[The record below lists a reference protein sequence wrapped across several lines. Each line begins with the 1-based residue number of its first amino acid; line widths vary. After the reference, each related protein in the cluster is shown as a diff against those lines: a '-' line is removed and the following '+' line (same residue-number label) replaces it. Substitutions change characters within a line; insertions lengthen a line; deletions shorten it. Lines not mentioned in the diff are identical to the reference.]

1 MRSGPTHGMQ
11 AVGLEGRTQLETGY
25 LCMSASASAGRRNI
39 VTNAVVSWAG
49 FVVQVGITLFLS
61 PILVHGLGLR
71 RYGFWSVVESILT
84 YLVLFDFGV
93 GASVVRYVAKFEA
106 ARDQESLNR
115 VFSTALCI
123 FAAAGLLAFG
133 IVLGIALLGTG
144 ALGVPPD
151 LLEEVRWLLILL
163 GLNLALGLPLGV
175 FPCLLV
181 GLGRFPARTSIR
193 AAMLFIRAALLVVV
207 VWRGGGLIGLAAVIT
222 TCGVVEYLAT
232 AVAAWC
238 YLPGLRFSLSRV
250 SWTTFRMIRGY
261 SIDAFLIMM
270 ANRISFQTD
279 ALVINAFLAPEFI
292 SYFVIAG
299 RLVEYAKDSLRV
311 VTTVLTPA
319 VSTLEV
325 QGDYAAIR
333 QMFVNS
339 TRYVLW
345 LILPIQA
352 GLLTLGRPFIAVWM
366 KDAALARQSDETLI
380 VLSIPL
386 GLAIAQSVSTRILY
400 GTSCLRWF
408 ARACMAEAAANLLL
422 SLVLVKPLGIAGVAW
437 GTTIPNIILNLGLAV
452 YICRL
457 LGVGGG
463 EYLRRAILPPLA
475 PACLLSLFWHFV
487 GGWVELTSWAALLQV
502 GALGLAGYF
511 GLAFLAEYGP
521 RRLAALLKPASQAIA
536 DRTAL

>member
-1 MRSGPTHGMQ
+1 MN
-11 AVGLEGRTQLETGY
+11 
-25 LCMSASASAGRRNI
+25 ASASAGRRNI

-49 FVVQVGITLFLS
+49 FVVQVGITFFLS
-61 PILVHGLGLR
+61 PVLVHGLGLG

-115 VFSTALCI
+115 VFSTALAI
-123 FAAAGLLAFG
+123 FAAAGLFAFA
-133 IVLGIALLGTG
+133 IVLAIASLGIG
-144 ALGVPPD
+144 ALVVPPD

-181 GLGRFPARTSIR
+181 GLGRFPARTLIR
-193 AAMLFIRAALLVVV
+193 TVMLFVRTGLLVVI
-207 VWRGGGLIGLAAVIT
+207 VWQGGGLIGLAAAIT
-222 TCGVVEYLAT
+222 ACGVVEYLGT

-238 YLPGLRFSLSRV
+238 YLPGLRFSPARV
-250 SWTTFRMIRGY
+250 SWETFRTIRGY
-261 SIDAFLIMM
+261 SIDAFLVML
-270 ANRISFQTD
+270 ASRISFQTD
-279 ALVINAFLAPEFI
+279 ALVINAFLAPECVT
-292 SYFVIAG
+292 YFVIAG

-311 VTTVLTPA
+311 ITTVLTPA
-319 VSTLEV
+319 VSALEV
-325 QGDYAAIR
+325 QGDYPAIR
-333 QMFVNS
+333 QMLLNS

-345 LILPIQA
+345 LILPIQV
-352 GLLTLGRPFIAVWM
+352 GLLTLGEPFVAVWM
-366 KDAALARQSDETLI
+366 NDADLARQSYETLLI
-380 VLSIPL
+380 LSLPL

-422 SLVLVKPLGIAGVAW
+422 SLVLVRPLGIAGVAW
-437 GTTIPNIILNLGLAV
+437 GTTIPNVLLNLGLAV
-452 YICRL
+452 YICRF

-463 EYLRRAILPPLA
+463 EYLRRSILPPLA
-475 PACLLSLFWHFV
+475 PACLLGLFWHLA
-487 GGWVELTSWAALLQV
+487 GGWVALSSWAALAQV

-511 GLAFLAEYGP
+511 GLALLTEYGP
-521 RRLAALLKPASQAIA
+521 RRLAGLLRPASGTFAA
-536 DRTAL
+536 GAESGAELNC

>member
-1 MRSGPTHGMQ
+1 MT
-11 AVGLEGRTQLETGY
+11 
-25 LCMSASASAGRRNI
+25 ASASAGRRNI
-39 VTNAVVSWAG
+39 VTNAVVSWTG
-49 FVVQVGITLFLS
+49 FVVQVGITFFLS
-61 PILVHGLGLR
+61 PVLVHGLGLR

-106 ARDQESLNR
+106 ARDRESLNG

-133 IVLGIALLGTG
+133 LVVAIAFLGIGW
-144 ALGVPPD
+144 LGVPPD
-151 LLEEVRWLLILL
+151 LSEEVRWLLILL

-181 GLGRFPARTSIR
+181 GLGRFPARTAIR
-193 AAMLFIRAALLVVV
+193 TGMLFVRTALLVVI
-207 VWRGGGLIGLAAVIT
+207 VWQGGGLIGLAAAIT
-222 TCGVVEYLAT
+222 ACGAVEYLGT
-232 AVAAWC
+232 AAAAWW

-250 SWTTFRMIRGY
+250 RWATFQTIRGY
-261 SIDAFLIMM
+261 SIDAFLIML
-270 ANRISFQTD
+270 ASRISFQTD
-279 ALVINAFLAPEFI
+279 ALVINGFLAPEFI
-292 SYFVIAG
+292 TFFVIAG

-333 QMFVNS
+333 QILLNS

-366 KDAALARQSDETLI
+366 KDAELARQSSEILLI
-380 VLSIPL
+380 LSLPL
-386 GLAIAQSVSTRILY
+386 GLAIAHSVSTRILY

-408 ARACMAEAAANLLL
+408 ARACMAEAAANLVL
-422 SLVLVKPLGIAGVAW
+422 SIALVKPLAIAGVAW
-437 GTTIPNIILNLGLAV
+437 GTTIPNIVLNLGLAV

-457 LGVGGG
+457 LNVSGG

-475 PACLLSLFWHFV
+475 PACLLGLFWHMV
-487 GGWVELTSWAALLQV
+487 GQFFEPTSWAALAQV
-502 GALGLAGYF
+502 GILGLAGYF
-511 GLAFLAEYGP
+511 SLALLAEYGP
-521 RRLAALLKPASQAIA
+521 RRLGALLKPTPRAIA
-536 DRTAL
+536 AGAESNGDVAC